1 MLSLYLPHHL
11 LVLALLG
18 FLLAVMAVLLLLVLL
33 DGPLEE
39 LGLLSEESELLVLL
53 ALALYQF
60 PLHFLDHQVLR
71 SDFGAGVLELARV
84 LGFLEF
90 GLLLPIFF
98 LGQFLRLHKVDGL
111 SQGDFEAGEF
121 GLVGLRQ
128 PQARLQELSLLV
140 GVRLMLS

>member
-39 LGLLSEESELLVLL
+39 LGLLSEQRELLVLL

-71 SDFGAGVLELARV
+71 GDFGAGIV
-84 LGFLEF
+84 
-90 GLLLPIFF
+90 
-98 LGQFLRLHKVDGL
+98 
-111 SQGDFEAGEF
+111 
-121 GLVGLRQ
+121 
-128 PQARLQELSLLV
+128 
-140 GVRLMLS
+140 